1 MHSLHQF
8 YLNNA
13 LETLCLNL
21 NNSNLWFLP
30 RGQDS
35 FNYREITMHKTAT
48 TLSGFA
54 ICLAGALA
62 PTGAQAFILAIN
74 EGASY
79 RVTDSEIQQKY
90 RPMADDIG
98 KLLGQKVTILP
109 ISDYKAIAEGL
120 SAAKFDLA
128 YVHPAHVALK
138 SLAADGSQLVVLT
151 KGYTDYRAHFL
162 VRADSATKGPADL
175 KDKKLGVPSPET
187 ITSVL
192 TRATVNDSFKSGA
205 AGVAYVPTRYQDAI
219 PFMVEHGL
227 VDVGV
232 TGSGAVAKAWTAAGG
247 KVAFSSKSV
256 PVKLMLASKNVPAS
270 EIPVLQNY
278 FVSLE
283 HSEKGRRT
291 LESIDKAG
299 FVPFDA
305 SALSAVNSWIA
316 TGIK

>member
-1 MHSLHQF
+1 MF
-8 YLNNA
+8 K
-13 LETLCLNL
+13 TLTSTLGFVICLV
-21 NNSNLWFLP
+21 
-30 RGQDS
+30 
-35 FNYREITMHKTAT
+35 
-48 TLSGFA
+48 SGFVPA
-54 ICLAGALA
+54 A
-62 PTGAQAFILAIN
+62 AQAFVLAIN

-79 RVTDSEIQQKY
+79 RVTDAEIQQKY
-90 RPMADDIG
+90 RPMADDLS

-120 SAAKFDLA
+120 SAARFDLA

-138 SLAADGSQLVVLT
+138 SLALDGSQLVVLT

-162 VRADSATKGPADL
+162 VRADSATKAPADL
-175 KDKKLGVPSPET
+175 KDKKVGVPAAET
-187 ITSVL
+187 ITAVL
-192 TRATVNDSFKSGA
+192 TRATVNDSFKNGA

-256 PVKLMLASKNVPAS
+256 PVKLMLASKNISAS

-283 HSEKGRRT
+283 HTEKGRRT

-316 TGIK
+316 TGTK